1 MADHILLRLFFIAR
15 VFVGFFLALMGIG
28 MVFQGE
34 VVIGAIIAAIGLTF
48 FFLLWLKIRRDGV
61 PL

>member
-1 MADHILLRLFFIAR
+1 MAQDTLLRTFFIGR
-15 VFVGFFLALMGIG
+15 IFVGFFLALMGIG
-28 MVFQGE
+28 MLFQGE

-48 FFLLWLKIRRDGV
+48 FFLLWLKIRQDGS